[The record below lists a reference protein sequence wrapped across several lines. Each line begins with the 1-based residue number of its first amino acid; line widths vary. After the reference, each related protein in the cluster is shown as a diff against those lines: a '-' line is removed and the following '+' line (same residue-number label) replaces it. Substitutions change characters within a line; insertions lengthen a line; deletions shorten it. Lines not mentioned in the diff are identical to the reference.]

1 MNQIKKK
8 IIKAGVIGL
17 GVGAHQARTISA
29 HPDCQ
34 LVWICDLNS
43 ERLSEIG
50 SELTE
55 AKQTLDDQDIFNDPD
70 IDLICIASYDEF
82 HYRQVIS
89 ALNNGKHVYVEK
101 PICLKKNEIQDIH
114 KILKANSNLQ
124 LSSNMV
130 LRTCPLFN
138 KVREALRS
146 QKMGAIYYLEADY
159 FWGRKEKMVSG
170 WRAETDFYS
179 IVHGAAVHMIDLA
192 LWITGKKPIS
202 VQAIG
207 SRIVAADTPQMHNDF
222 AVLLLKF
229 KDQMSVKISAHGGCV
244 HPHFHSLKVF
254 GKNTS
259 FIHDSTGTVWVDSSN
274 PKQVFRSER
283 AEYPAKIMRSE
294 ALISFVNSLLSFDQN
309 VLVPSEDVF
318 NVMNICL
325 AAELAINSGQTETI
339 EYL

>member
-1 MNQIKKK
+1 
-8 IIKAGVIGL
+8 
-17 GVGAHQARTISA
+17 
-29 HPDCQ
+29 
-34 LVWICDLNS
+34 
-43 ERLSEIG
+43 
-50 SELTE
+50 
-55 AKQTLDDQDIFNDPD
+55 
-70 IDLICIASYDEF
+70 
-82 HYRQVIS
+82 
-89 ALNNGKHVYVEK
+89 
-101 PICLKKNEIQDIH
+101 
-114 KILKANSNLQ
+114 
-124 LSSNMV
+124 
-130 LRTCPLFN
+130 
-138 KVREALRS
+138 
-146 QKMGAIYYLEADY
+146 
-159 FWGRKEKMVSG
+159 
-170 WRAETDFYS
+170 
-179 IVHGAAVHMIDLA
+179 
-192 LWITGKKPIS
+192 
-202 VQAIG
+202 
-207 SRIVAADTPQMHNDF
+207 MHNDF

-229 KDQMSVKISAHGGCV
+229 KDQMSIKVTAHGGCV

>member
-114 KILKANSNLQ
+114 KIIKGW
-124 LSSNMV
+124 
-130 LRTCPLFN
+130 LF
-138 KVREALRS
+138 VSVGAL
-146 QKMGAIYYLEADY
+146 
-159 FWGRKEKMVSG
+159 
-170 WRAETDFYS
+170 T
-179 IVHGAAVHMIDLA
+179 
-192 LWITGKKPIS
+192 
-202 VQAIG
+202 
-207 SRIVAADTPQMHNDF
+207 
-222 AVLLLKF
+222 
-229 KDQMSVKISAHGGCV
+229 
-244 HPHFHSLKVF
+244 
-254 GKNTS
+254 
-259 FIHDSTGTVWVDSSN
+259 
-274 PKQVFRSER
+274 
-283 AEYPAKIMRSE
+283 
-294 ALISFVNSLLSFDQN
+294 
-309 VLVPSEDVF
+309 
-318 NVMNICL
+318 
-325 AAELAINSGQTETI
+325 
-339 EYL
+339 